1 MRPRTSVS
9 VQDNATHFVHE
20 KAIRFRLTPNSASV
34 DTRPSVSTPCA
45 CHCYALTEIRGTKPK
60 ACFCVL
66 DIGRIDVD
74 ARARHARPSF
84 EARTQQAC
92 AGCVDLPAVLA
103 PPLVITW
110 AAKQPNEH
118 EMGMGFRPEL

>member
-1 MRPRTSVS
+1 VRPRTSVS

-60 ACFCVL
+60 ACLRVL
-66 DIGRIDVD
+66 GIGRIDAD
-74 ARARHARPSF
+74 ARDRRDAEPFILRGLHSAKL
-84 EARTQQAC
+84 AQA
-92 AGCVDLPAVLA
+92 A
-103 PPLVITW
+103 
-110 AAKQPNEH
+110 
-118 EMGMGFRPEL
+118 